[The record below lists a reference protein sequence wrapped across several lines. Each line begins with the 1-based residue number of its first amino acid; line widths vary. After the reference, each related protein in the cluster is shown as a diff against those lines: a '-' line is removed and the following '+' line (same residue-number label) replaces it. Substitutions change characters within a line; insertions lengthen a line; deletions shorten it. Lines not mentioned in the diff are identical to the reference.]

1 MDFTELPKLIELVSQ
16 LEINIENSN
25 NYKKKTQIIKK

>member
-25 NYKKKTQIIKK
+25 NYIKNLNY

>member
-25 NYKKKTQIIKK
+25 NYKKNLNY